1 MGLVLLAYVELLRK
15 PVKLSKPVSLRSFVL
30 LKLVAET
37 RRVASYTET
46 HLFRRSDTYHRDAR
60 QKVHGR
66 YPKALT
72 FEGAQYLTA

>member
-1 MGLVLLAYVELLRK
+1 MLNSSENRSSSQNQLVCVLL
-15 PVKLSKPVSLRSFVL
+15 S

-37 RRVASYTET
+37 RQVASYTET